1 MCFLF
6 YFCLFRVCC
15 GNSGGQEESPLV
27 RQRDDHPS
35 GDLGR
40 PTGKAQCYNPCTP
53 QKSFG
58 NVHKF
63 PDNLTL
69 LLLHSVL
76 LHFTTFTRNSTF
88 LQVQQC
94 LRRYPHN
101 GHIFTEISEK
111 LAANGYSRSP
121 EQCHTRIKRLKGNYR
136 QCRENMR

>member
-1 MCFLF
+1 MEI
-6 YFCLFRVCC
+6 
-15 GNSGGQEESPLV
+15 QEDRRKVPWSDKETIILLEIW
-27 RQRDDHPS
+27 
-35 GDLGR
+35 GD
-40 PTGKAQCYNPCTP
+40 P
-53 QKSFG
+53 QVKHNVTIHALPKKSFG

-63 PDNLTL
+63 PDHLTL